1 MKSLFAKSLF
11 MYFINMKSL
20 FAQNK
25 TKEILVAMGL
35 YMKKLTSTQI
45 FLRSSQSL
53 NTISNESHKNHI

>member
-1 MKSLFAKSLF
+1 
-11 MYFINMKSL
+11 MKSL

-25 TKEILVAMGL
+25 TKEILVAMEL